1 MHRRA
6 AVVIVMVALLVV
18 GTASLLS
25 AAPQQA
31 GAVFVCRVA
40 DAITPVTAEYVT
52 ESLADA
58 NERGA
63 ALFLLQIDTP
73 GGLDLSMR
81 AIIQSMLASDV
92 PTAVWVAPSGARA
105 ASAGFVI
112 AMAAD
117 VVVMAS
123 GTNMGAA
130 TPVSIGGGEMDETM
144 HTKLVEDASAYI
156 RSLAERRGRPVAE
169 AVQAVSDGRSYAAS
183 EAIDLGLADAIAN
196 SLPDVITAISG
207 RTVRAEEGTPQTID
221 LSGAVV
227 EQVDMSLRQR
237 VLAAIANPQIA
248 YFLLLLGVG
257 GLYFELSNPGAV
269 APGVVGAISLVLA
282 LLAFQQ
288 LPFSYAGL
296 ALLFLGVVFL
306 ILEIKVVSFGLLTVA
321 GLICFVLGSMLLF
334 RGPIP
339 ELRLSLQFVLPVAT
353 AFVLLMAMMVQ
364 MVVRTHRGQV
374 RTGREG
380 LIAEI
385 GKADTDF
392 GADGHGTVFVHGELW
407 RAHAADPVKRGDHV
421 QVVGVGA
428 NLEVEVAKVAAITAD
443 ERSPGASATRGAA
456 VAGRSSAA
464 NGNPAAGASSE
475 VSDVTPS
482 SEEERT

>member
-1 MHRRA
+1 VRA
-6 AVVIVMVALLVV
+6 A
-18 GTASLLS
+18 
-25 AAPQQA
+25 
-31 GAVFVCRVA
+31 
-40 DAITPVTAEYVT
+40 
-52 ESLADA
+52 
-58 NERGA
+58 
-63 ALFLLQIDTP
+63 
-73 GGLDLSMR
+73 
-81 AIIQSMLASDV
+81 
-92 PTAVWVAPSGARA
+92 
-105 ASAGFVI
+105 
-112 AMAAD
+112 
-117 VVVMAS
+117 
-123 GTNMGAA
+123 
-130 TPVSIGGGEMDETM
+130 
-144 HTKLVEDASAYI
+144 
-156 RSLAERRGRPVAE
+156 
-169 AVQAVSDGRSYAAS
+169 
-183 EAIDLGLADAIAN
+183 
-196 SLPDVITAISG
+196 
-207 RTVRAEEGTPQTID
+207 EGTPQTID
-221 LSGAVV
+221 LTGAVV
-227 EQVDMSLRQR
+227 EQVDMSPRQR

-385 GKADTDF
+385 GRAASDF

-407 RAHAADPVKRGDHV
+407 RAHAGDPVRRGDDV
-421 QVVGVGA
+421 QVVGVGG
-428 NLEVEVAKVAAITAD
+428 NLEIEVAKVAAITAD
-443 ERSPGASATRGAA
+443 ERSPG
-456 VAGRSSAA
+456 
-464 NGNPAAGASSE
+464 PSSE
-475 VSDVTPS
+475 VSDDTPPS
-482 SEEERT
+482 EEEEEERT